1 MPENAQNRYFTRL
14 APYIQDFIYRKRWD
28 ELREIQVEACRTI
41 LDTDHHLLLC
51 SGTASGKTEAAFLP
65 ALTKLWENPS
75 ASVGILYVSPLKALI
90 NDQFSRIEEL
100 LLESGIPV
108 TKWHGDVSQSVKTK
122 LVRNPQG
129 VMQTTP
135 ESLQALL
142 MRNRMGV
149 IKLFSDLRFIVIDE
163 VHYFM
168 SDPRGTQLL
177 CLIEQICRLTGC
189 DPVRIGL
196 SATMSD
202 YSGAVKW
209 LCSGTSRGC
218 DVPQCRDGRRSI
230 RLSMQHFLIK
240 PKNNK
245 KDFEYS
251 VNLYFDAL
259 FRATYG
265 KRCLMFSNSKA
276 AVEQNIAQLKRIAKK
291 VGAPD
296 VYHVH
301 HGSISASLREHAE
314 YLMKHEAGP
323 LVTGAT
329 VTLELGIDIGT
340 LERIVQTGSPFSVS
354 SFVQRMGRT
363 GRQTGNSEMFF
374 LFAEEEKTFE
384 YEFYKAI
391 YWDMVKC
398 IALIQLYLE
407 ERWVEPI
414 PKNDK
419 PYGILYHQTMA
430 YLYAQG
436 VATAQE
442 LAAEILT
449 LSPFANITKQEYGK
463 LLSFMVEDDQLELG
477 ENKELMVGEEGQ
489 RDTGNFQFFAVFEAE
504 LEFSVKYESQ
514 EIGTL
519 ERLYP
524 VGQRFALAGKTWQ
537 VLEIDRQTHDIYV
550 KPVEVLS
557 TNTWETPIDIPLH
570 TKIVRRMRE
579 VLREDTDYRYLAD
592 SATERLAE
600 MRRVAR
606 AADCFDRLI
615 VPLAPDVYGVFP
627 WLGTGALLALS
638 YALKSFGVNNE
649 LYRSF
654 ELPIF
659 LLIDP
664 SVGLETLQDA
674 LYRCAFDE
682 LDAFSFPVE
691 ENACMLGKFNDHVP
705 TELLRQQYIE
715 DVLDVADMQTH
726 LKEFFAAPE
735 A

>member
-1 MPENAQNRYFTRL
+1 MPENAQNCYFSRL
-14 APYIQDFIYRKRWD
+14 APYIQDFIYRKRW
-28 ELREIQVEACRTI
+28 ESLREIQVKAMQTI
-41 LDTDHHLLLC
+41 LDTDHHLLIC
-51 SGTASGKTEAAFLP
+51 SGTASGKTEAALLP
-65 ALTKLWENPS
+65 ALTKLWEKPS
-75 ASVGILYVSPLKALI
+75 ESVGILYISPLKALI
-90 NDQFSRIEEL
+90 NDQFFRVEEML
-100 LLESGIPV
+100 MESGIPV

-122 LVRNPQG
+122 LIRNPQG
-129 VMQTTP
+129 ILQTTP
-135 ESLQALL
+135 ESLQAML

-149 IKLFSDLRFIVIDE
+149 MKLFSDLRYIIIDE

-177 CLIEQICRLTGC
+177 CLLQQISRLTDC
-189 DPVRIGL
+189 VPVRIGL

-202 YSGAVKW
+202 YSGAVNW
-209 LCSGTSRGC
+209 LCSGTEREC
-218 DVPQCRDGRRSI
+218 DVPQCADGRRSI

-240 PKNNK
+240 PKSNK

-259 FRATYG
+259 FRATYA
-265 KRCLMFSNSKA
+265 KRCLLFANSKA
-276 AVEQNIAQLKRIAKK
+276 QVEQNIAQLKRIAKK
-291 VGAPD
+291 VNAPD

-314 YLMKHEAGP
+314 YLMKQQPGP

-329 VTLELGIDIGT
+329 VTLELGIDIGS

-363 GRQTGNSEMFF
+363 GRKDGNSEMFF

-391 YWDMVKC
+391 FWDMVKC

-407 ERWVEPI
+407 ERWVEPV

-430 YLYAQG
+430 YLYVQG
-436 VATAQE
+436 CASLQE
-442 LAAEILT
+442 LASEVLG
-449 LSPFANITKQEYGK
+449 LSPFVGITKAEYAK
-463 LLSFMVEDDQLELG
+463 LLAFMVEDNQLEVG
-477 ENKELMVGEEGQ
+477 EDKQLLVGEEGQ

-504 LEFSVKYESQ
+504 LEFSVKYNSQ

-537 VLEIDRQTHDIYV
+537 VLEIDKQTHDIYV
-550 KPVEVLS
+550 NPVDVLS
-557 TNTWETPIDIPLH
+557 TNTWETPLDIPLH
-570 TKIVRRMRE
+570 TKIVRRMRQ
-579 VLREDTDYRYLAD
+579 VLWEDTDYRYLAE
-592 SATERLAE
+592 SAQQRLYE
-600 MRRVAR
+600 MREVAR
-606 AADCFDRLI
+606 KADCFDQLI

-638 YALKSFGVNNE
+638 YALKSMGINNE
-649 LYRSF
+649 LYRGF

-659 LLIDP
+659 LLIDQ
-664 SVGLETLQDA
+664 SVSVEKLNDA
-674 LYRCAFDE
+674 LYRCAFDK
-682 LDAFSFPVE
+682 LDKYTFPVE
-691 ENACMLGKFNDHVP
+691 ENACVLGKFNSHVP
-705 TELLRQQYIE
+705 SELLRQQYIE
-715 DVLDVADMQTH
+715 DILDVEDMQTH
-726 LKEFFAAPE
+726 LRGFFIKS
-735 A
+735 

>member
-1 MPENAQNRYFTRL
+1 MSESAQNQYFSRL

-28 ELREIQVEACRTI
+28 ELREIQIEACKTI
-41 LDTDHHLLLC
+41 LDTDHHLLLS
-51 SGTASGKTEAAFLP
+51 SGTASGKTEAALLP
-65 ALTKLWENPS
+65 ALTRLWEEPS
-75 ASVGILYVSPLKALI
+75 ESVGILYISPLKALI
-90 NDQFSRIEEL
+90 NDQFSRVEEL
-100 LLESGIPV
+100 LDESGIKV
-108 TKWHGDVSQSVKTK
+108 TKWHGDVSQSKKAK
-122 LVRNPQG
+122 LMREPQG
-129 VMQTTP
+129 IMQTTP
-135 ESLQALL
+135 ESLQALM
-142 MRNRMGV
+142 MRNRNGV
-149 IKLFSDLRFIVIDE
+149 IKLFSDLKYVIIDE

-168 SDPRGTQLL
+168 NDPRGTQLL
-177 CLIEQICRLTGC
+177 CILEQIEKLN
-189 DPVRIGL
+189 DVHPVRIGL

-209 LCSGTSRGC
+209 LCSGSEREC
-218 DVPQCRDGRRSI
+218 DVPVCSDTRRSI

-240 PKNNK
+240 PKNKK
-245 KDFEYS
+245 KDFEHS

-259 FRATYG
+259 FRATFE
-265 KRCLMFSNSKA
+265 KRCLLFSNSKA

-301 HGSISASLREHAE
+301 HGSISTTLREHAE
-314 YLMKHEAGP
+314 FLMKEQPGP
-323 LVTGAT
+323 MVTGAT
-329 VTLELGIDIGT
+329 VTLELGIDIGS
-340 LERIVQTGSPFSVS
+340 LERIVQTGSPFTVS

-363 GRQTGNSEMFF
+363 GRRSGSSEMFF
-374 LFAEEEKTFE
+374 LFAEEERTFE

-436 VATAQE
+436 CAYASE
-442 LAAEILT
+442 LADEVLS
-449 LSPFANITKQEYGK
+449 LSPFSAITKEEYGK
-463 LLSFMVEDDQLELG
+463 LLSFMVDDDQLEIG
-477 ENKELMVGEEGQ
+477 EAKELLVGEEGQ
-489 RDTGNFQFFAVFEAE
+489 RDTGNFQFFAVFETE
-504 LEFSVKYESQ
+504 LEFSVKYNSQ

-519 ERLYP
+519 ERVYP

-550 KPVEVLS
+550 KPVDVLS
-557 TNTWETPIDIPLH
+557 TTTWETPIDLPLH
-570 TKIVRRMRE
+570 TKVVRRMRE
-579 VLREDTDYRYLAD
+579 VLREDTDYRYPAP
-592 SATERLAE
+592 SAMERLQE
-600 MRRVAR
+600 FRRTAR

-615 VPLAPDVYGVFP
+615 VPLTENVYGVFP

-638 YALKSFGVNNE
+638 YALKSFGIDNE
-649 LYRSF
+649 LYRGY

-664 SVGLETLQDA
+664 SVSLDALQDA
-674 LYRCAFDE
+674 LYRCAFDA
-682 LDAFSFPVE
+682 LDKYDFPVE
-691 ENACMLGKFNDHVP
+691 ESACIAGKFNEHIP
-705 TELLRQQYIE
+705 PELLRLQYIE
-715 DVLDVADMQTH
+715 DILDVEDMQVH
-726 LKEFFAAPE
+726 LKEFFEQPQA
-735 A
+735 

>member
-1 MPENAQNRYFTRL
+1 MSTSEQNLYFSRL
-14 APYIQDFIYRKRWD
+14 APYIRDYIYQKRWE
-28 ELREIQVEACRTI
+28 ELREIQVAACKTI
-41 LDTDHHLLLC
+41 LDTDHHLLLS

-65 ALTKLWENPS
+65 ALTMLYEKPS

-108 TKWHGDVSQSVKTK
+108 TKWHGDVSQSKKTK
-122 LVRNPQG
+122 LIREPQG

-142 MRNRMGV
+142 MRNRQAV
-149 IKLFSDLRFIVIDE
+149 IKLFSDLRFIVVDE

-177 CLIEQICRLTGC
+177 CILEQISRLCGC

-202 YSGAVKW
+202 YSGAVNW
-209 LCSGTSRGC
+209 LCSGSEREC
-218 DVPQCRDGRRSI
+218 DVPQCKDGKRSI

-240 PKNNK
+240 PKSNK

-251 VNLYFDAL
+251 VNLYFEAL
-259 FRATYG
+259 FKATLD
-265 KRCLMFSNSKA
+265 KRCLLFSNSKA

-291 VGAPD
+291 VHAPD

-301 HGSISASLREHAE
+301 HGSISTTLREHTE
-314 YLMKHEAGP
+314 YVMKNETGP

-363 GRQTGNSEMFF
+363 GRKSGSSEMFF

-414 PKNDK
+414 PKNTK

-436 VATAQE
+436 VASAYE
-442 LAAEILT
+442 LADEILT
-449 LSPFANITKQEYGK
+449 LAPFAGITKADYGK
-463 LLSFMVEDDQLELG
+463 LLSFMVEDDQLEIG
-477 ENKELMVGEEGQ
+477 EEKELLVGEEGQ
-489 RDTGNFQFFAVFEAE
+489 RDTGNFQFFSVFEAE
-504 LEFSVKYESQ
+504 LEFSVKYNSQ

-537 VLEIDRQTHDIYV
+537 VLEIDKQSHDIYV
-550 KPVEVLS
+550 KPVDVLS
-557 TNTWETPIDIPLH
+557 TNTWETPLDIPLH

-579 VLREDTDYRYLAD
+579 VLRENSDYRFLAD
-592 SATERLAE
+592 PAVERLNE

-606 AADCFDRLI
+606 GADCFDRLI

-638 YALKSFGVNNE
+638 YALKSFGINNE
-649 LYRSF
+649 IYQSY

-659 LLIDP
+659 LFIAGGVRLQE
-664 SVGLETLQDA
+664 LEDA
-674 LYRCAFDE
+674 LYRCAFDS
-682 LDAFSFPVE
+682 LDKYSFPVE
-691 ENACMLGKFNDHVP
+691 ENACVLGKFNDHVP
-705 TELLRQQYIE
+705 PELLREQYIE
-715 DVLDVADMQTH
+715 DILDVEDMQTH
-726 LKEFFAAPE
+726 LRDFYTAE
-735 A
+735 